1 MVTNVPHLFTLNPIA
16 SDIVKK
22 IAKGRKSKQV
32 SSAIIWYY
40 KKKPEVKELVE
51 ANAQLME
58 RYNLAMIFIL
68 KKVVANLL
76 FRFLTMIIKELPWT
90 SKKEESRLSRTRFQT
105 QSKLKK

>member
-40 KKKPEVKELVE
+40 KKKPEVKQLVE
-51 ANAQLME
+51 ANAELME
-58 RYNLAMIFIL
+58 RYRLAQIQIIEL
-68 KKVVANLL
+68 NQLL
-76 FRFLTMIIKELPWT
+76 R
-90 SKKEESRLSRTRFQT
+90 ESRG
-105 QSKLKK
+105 LKRSWFKFW

>member
-40 KKKPEVKELVE
+40 KKKPEVKQLVE

-58 RYNLAMIFIL
+58 RYRLAQIQIIELNQLLREARGL
-68 KKVVANLL
+68 KRSWFK
-76 FRFLTMIIKELPWT
+76 FW
-90 SKKEESRLSRTRFQT
+90 
-105 QSKLKK
+105 

>member
-22 IAKGRKSKQV
+22 IASGRKSKQV

-40 KKKPEVKELVE
+40 KKKPEVKQLVE

-58 RYNLAMIFIL
+58 RYRLAQIQIIELNQLLREARGL
-68 KKVVANLL
+68 KRSWFK
-76 FRFLTMIIKELPWT
+76 FW
-90 SKKEESRLSRTRFQT
+90 
-105 QSKLKK
+105 

>member
-58 RYNLAMIFIL
+58 RYNLAMIELTELRDIL
-68 KKVVANLL
+68 EA
-76 FRFLTMIIKELPWT
+76 RG
-90 SKKEESRLSRTRFQT
+90 
-105 QSKLKK
+105 LKRSWFKFW